1 MNTEKRNFSYILG
14 VIFII
19 LSAIGFSAKAVM
31 IKLAY
36 AYKVDATTLLFL
48 RMAFATPFFLIVG
61 IYKSKSEATH
71 LSYLDWAYVALL
83 GFLGYYLS
91 SILDFMGL
99 EYISAGMERL
109 ILFIYPTIV
118 VVLSA
123 ILFKNKVRERE
134 ILSLF
139 ISYIGIAIVF
149 FSDKVQKTENTYLGA
164 FLIFLCAF
172 TYAAYLIGS
181 GKMIP
186 KIGASRFTAYAMLVA
201 CLSISLHFLFTHSPD
216 NLKLPFEVYSLSFGM
231 AIISTVMPTFLL
243 SQGIKRIGSGT
254 ASIIGTIGPVSTI
267 LLAWIFLG
275 ETLNLLQFL
284 GTAFVI
290 AGVFIVSYRR

>member
-1 MNTEKRNFSYILG
+1 MHTEKSNSSYILG

-48 RMAFATPFFLIVG
+48 RMAFATPFFLVVG

-71 LSYLDWAYVALL
+71 LSFSDWAYVALL

-99 EYISAGMERL
+99 VYISAGMERL

-139 ISYIGIAIVF
+139 ISYVGILIVF
-149 FSDKVQKTENTYLGA
+149 FNDKVEKTEHIYLGA

-201 CLSISLHFLFTHSPD
+201 CLSISLHFLFTHSLA
-216 NLKLPFEVYSLSFGM
+216 NLNLPFEVYALSFGM

-290 AGVFIVSYRR
+290 TGVFIVSYRR

>member
-1 MNTEKRNFSYILG
+1 
-14 VIFII
+14 
-19 LSAIGFSAKAVM
+19 M

-123 ILFKNKVRERE
+123 FLFKNKVRERE

-149 FSDKVQKTENTYLGA
+149 FSDKVEKTEHIYLGA

-201 CLSISLHFLFTHSPD
+201 CLSISLHFLFTHSLD
-216 NLKLPFEVYSLSFGM
+216 NINLPLEVYALSFGM

-284 GTAFVI
+284 GTAF
-290 AGVFIVSYRR
+290 